1 MKGIIFTE
9 FMGLVE
15 QNWGMDM
22 VDDLIEA
29 VNPPSGGAYTS
40 VATYDS
46 QELMGY
52 VKELHSR
59 TGIEVKNLVHTFG
72 IFLAASFVDKFP
84 DFFSQSKSTFD
95 VLKQVDNHI
104 HVEVRKLYPDAEL
117 PKFSYEELGPNKLL
131 LKYESVR
138 ALADLAHGLIEG
150 CARQFGESIDV
161 RREASVVDGVAH
173 EDFFLTLS

>member
-1 MKGIIFTE
+1 M
-9 FMGLVE
+9 
-15 QNWGMDM
+15 
-22 VDDLIEA
+22 
-29 VNPPSGGAYTS
+29 
-40 VATYDS
+40 
-46 QELMGY
+46 
-52 VKELHSR
+52 
-59 TGIEVKNLVHTFG
+59 VHTFG
-72 IFLAASFVDKFP
+72 IFLATSFVDKFP